1 MSIVP
6 GIIRR
11 AHALAHRTGVVRDP
25 FRRARDQLE
34 RLLDQRIPEIFERSK
49 VPGMSIAVRFDAGPV
64 IERSYGVASIETREP
79 VTPRTSFLVLSLS
92 KAVTTMT
99 ALLLAQRGMFTLDTP
114 VLSLTADYSI
124 PPERL
129 GGIDPSR
136 ITIRAILSHT
146 SGLSRTRFDWRS
158 DPTPTPALDI
168 MHAVDASPEPLAIT
182 GHVGRGPVYSSGSFL
197 LLQHAIEHAIRRPF
211 AALAEELV
219 LRPLGMAD
227 STFDPR
233 AANSVAHA
241 HHDGASP
248 RPRLWPTCEAS
259 GGLVS
264 TPRDLTRFFVALLP
278 ASGCPH
284 PALSP
289 ASALLMTS
297 PAATDPDRGTCAL
310 GLFLHRR
317 RSDTEFFHAAF
328 KEGWWSW
335 GEGLLRRRVAF
346 AICTNADSGKELVR
360 TTSMLIRQTI
370 LDSALEIR
378 LRRAREEP
386 QRRD

>member
-11 AHALAHRTGVVRDP
+11 AHALAHRAGVVRDP
-25 FRRARDQLE
+25 FRRVGVQLE
-34 RLLDQRIPEIFERSK
+34 RLLDRQVPAIFDRSN
-49 VPGMSIAVRFDAGPV
+49 VPGMSVAVRFDAGPL
-64 IERSYGVASIETREP
+64 IERSFGVASIDTREP
-79 VTPRTSFLVLSLS
+79 VTPGTSFLVLSLS
-92 KAVTTMT
+92 KAVTAMT
-99 ALLLAQRGMFTLDTP
+99 ALLLAQRGLFTLDTP
-114 VLSLTADYSI
+114 VLSITGGYSI

-129 GGIDPSR
+129 GGVDPSL
-136 ITIRAILSHT
+136 ITIRRILSHT
-146 SGLSRTRFDWRS
+146 SGLNRTRFDWRT
-158 DPTPTPALDI
+158 DATPIAALDVLR
-168 MHAVDASPEPLAIT
+168 AVDASTEPLAIT
-182 GHVGRGPVYSSGSFL
+182 GRVGRGPVYSSGSFL
-197 LLQHAIEHAIRRPF
+197 LLQHAMEHITGGPF
-211 AALAEELV
+211 ASLAEELV
-219 LRPLGMAD
+219 LRPLGMTD

-233 AANSVAHA
+233 AARSVAHA
-241 HHDGASP
+241 HHDRESQ
-248 RPRLWPTCEAS
+248 RPRFWPTCEAS

-284 PALSP
+284 PELSP
-289 ASALLMTS
+289 ASGLLMTT
-297 PAATDPDRGTCAL
+297 PAAQNADRGACSL

-317 RSDTEFFHAAF
+317 RSDTEYFHAAF

-360 TTSMLIRQTI
+360 TTSTLIRQAI

-378 LRRAREEP
+378 P
-386 QRRD
+386 G

>member
-11 AHALAHRTGVVRDP
+11 ANALAHRAGVVRDP
-25 FRRARDQLE
+25 FGRVGGRLE
-34 RLLDQRIPEIFERSK
+34 RLLDRRIPEIFEQSK
-49 VPGMSIAVRFDAGPV
+49 VPGMSVAVRFDAGPM
-64 IERSYGVASIETREP
+64 IERSFGVASIQTREP
-79 VTPRTSFLVLSLS
+79 VTPSTSFLVLSLS
-92 KAVTTMT
+92 KAVTAMT
-99 ALLLAQRGMFTLDTP
+99 ALLLAQRGVFTLDTP
-114 VLSLTADYSI
+114 VLSLIGEYSI

-129 GGIDPSR
+129 GGVDPSL
-136 ITIRAILSHT
+136 ITIRRVLSHT
-146 SGLSRTRFDWRS
+146 SGLNRTRFDWRT
-158 DPTPTPALDI
+158 DATPTSALDI
-168 MHAVDASPEPLAIT
+168 LRAVDASTEPLAIT
-182 GHVGRGPVYSSGSFL
+182 GHVARGPMYSSGSFL
-197 LLQHAIEHAIRRPF
+197 LLQHAMEYATGRPF
-211 AALAEELV
+211 ASLAEELV
-219 LRPLGMAD
+219 LRPLGMTD

-233 AANSVAHA
+233 AARSVAHA
-241 HHDGASP
+241 HHDRAAQ
-248 RPRLWPTCEAS
+248 RPRLWPNCEAS
-259 GGLVS
+259 GGLIS
-264 TPRDLTRFFVALLP
+264 TPRDLTRLFVAILP
-278 ASGCPH
+278 ASHSPH
-284 PALSP
+284 PELCP
-289 ASALLMTS
+289 DSALLMTS

-378 LRRAREEP
+378 P
-386 QRRD
+386 G